1 MKLKIKQHN
10 SDKTFNQIKI
20 KDRTKI
26 TLKSGIMVP
35 TFLAMER
42 MLNKMVELFEPER
55 IEVIGK

>member
-1 MKLKIKQHN
+1 MKLKIKYHN

-42 MLNKMVELFEPER
+42 MLNK
-55 IEVIGK
+55 